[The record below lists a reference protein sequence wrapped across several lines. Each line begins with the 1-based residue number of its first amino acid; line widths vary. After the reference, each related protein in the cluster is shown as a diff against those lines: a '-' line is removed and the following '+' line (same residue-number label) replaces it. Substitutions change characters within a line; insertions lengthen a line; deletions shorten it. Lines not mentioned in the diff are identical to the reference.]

1 MVTREWYSFE
11 TSKSTEVV
19 TYSLYTSHKVT
30 FATLLCKELGSVMT
44 QRHLEAAFLPSGSSL
59 CDINTVG
66 SLVVMLSLILEG
78 EPVHC
83 YSTTRVLVPTSY
95 TLKW

>member
-1 MVTREWYSFE
+1 M
-11 TSKSTEVV
+11 V

-30 FATLLCKELGSVMT
+30 LATLLCKELGSMMT

-59 CDINTVG
+59 YDINTVG
-66 SLVVMLSLILEG
+66 GLVGMLSLILEG
-78 EPVHC
+78 GQPVHC
-83 YSTTRVLVPTSY
+83 YNTTRVLVPRSC